1 MCKTLLL
8 VALLVACVQAQE
20 CVVFVRENA
29 GLRHG
34 ALIHLERGHERV
46 LVAASASMPT
56 LSPDGRSVAFLNH
69 AGTDSYPALAL
80 MDIQSGT
87 QRTLAQRMPP
97 QAVGFSPDSSS
108 LVFAGWEESMVAEI
122 YSVPCAGGTPKRL
135 TSTTGRSPV
144 FSPDGAFIAFM
155 GVGTEGMHGLCLMRS
170 DGTEMR
176 QLASAKAR
184 DSRPDFSADGR
195 WLVFQDYEDV
205 DDKTLR
211 GVVHVVD
218 RESGDTRRISAADES
233 ACGGRFLADG
243 RVILSAHPP
252 EGARVVSVVPP
263 NESSR
268 AGSVAVLAAGTACSA
283 VPSPQRVRARD
294 IGIPFVGEPGPW
306 NAITDVPG
314 VCVGFSTIISDA
326 AADAAGQ
333 VARTGVTAIFPR
345 GRNTLQD
352 PVMAGTC
359 VLNGNGEVT
368 GTAWLQ
374 ESGFMEGP
382 ILLTNTHSVGTVRDA
397 TIRWRLRAGPPDAS
411 GSSWSLP
418 VVAETWDGT
427 LNDIDAFHVHDT
439 HVFAALDAAQSGA
452 LAEGNVGG
460 GTGMHTHRWK
470 GGTGTASRRV
480 GAHTVGVLVQSNYG
494 RAAQLTVA
502 GVPVGAELLPP
513 DESKK
518 ENGSIIVV
526 VATDAPLLPHQ
537 LERVARRAPLGIARM
552 GSYAGNSSGD
562 FMVAFSTA
570 NAGTAFGEGPHS
582 ALFLGNE
589 ALDPIFLATVEAVE
603 EAICNALIAAET
615 MSGKGGA
622 TLHALPHEKLRD
634 ILKKHGRLAR

>member
-1 MCKTLLL
+1 ML
-8 VALLVACVQAQE
+8 VAVLVACVQAQE

-87 QRTLAQRMPP
+87 QRTLAKRMPP

-155 GVGTEGMHGLCLMRS
+155 GVGTEGLHGLCLMRS

-243 RVILSAHPP
+243 RVILGAHPP

-263 NESSR
+263 NESSQ